1 MAFVGVIN
9 VCVYVCVCR
18 GGWVGGDA
26 VLAAEVS
33 VFATSPEKVDLCSVS
48 LDDSGHL
55 EIGRE
60 KVSRLNF
67 PCFRKLP

>member
-1 MAFVGVIN
+1 M
-9 VCVYVCVCR
+9 CVCMCVCG
-18 GGWVGGDA
+18 GGWGGGNA

-33 VFATSPEKVDLCSVS
+33 VVATSPEKVDLCSVS
-48 LDDSGHL
+48 LGDSGHL

-60 KVSRLNF
+60 KVSRLIF